1 MKILLVE
8 DDRATRK
15 MLENALATRHY
26 SVEVALDGRSA
37 IGLAEQFEYD
47 LIVLDVGIPEMD
59 GIGVCKR
66 LRTQGCQTPI
76 LLLTGKDGVS
86 DRIMGLDAGA
96 DDYMVKPFNLPELL
110 ARIRALLRRGKTT
123 TSSIV
128 TWENLQLD
136 SGANEIR
143 YKEQVLR
150 LTPKEYGIL
159 ELLLLNPHRIFSRA
173 ALIDRL
179 WEMEE
184 TPTESAIS
192 SHVKAIR
199 QKLKAAGAIQD
210 LIETMYGFGYRLRP
224 LEANLPP
231 SSSSKQ
237 EELAALHPPLHSLQ
251 ETIEERQTKKELD
264 DAIAAHAMMLELW
277 EQFKDSFGEQ
287 IDLLDRAIAALQQG
301 NLTTDLWQSA
311 KQTVHKLIGSLGVYG
326 FPQGSVLARQIED
339 LLGSDLH
346 LCVPEIEQMSLL
358 VAKLKQELQQEPVFD
373 PPSHDGGDQGSS
385 RQDIPLVLV
394 VDDDDLLTARL
405 KTEASSRSLQIEVAA
420 NLAIAQQAL
429 ECNLPDAILLDLTFG
444 DGKEDGLTW
453 LGTLQQKHPQI
464 PVLVF
469 TGRDSLSD
477 RVAAARLGAQAFLQK
492 PIALDPIFGAIQT
505 SLRQVQ
511 AKVRPSDRTMMGKV
525 MIVDDDLAIG
535 HRLSVLLSPWGLQ
548 VTFLSDPARFWE
560 VLTSTIPDL
569 LILDI
574 EMPRYSGIDLCQV
587 VRNDAKWGNLPILF
601 LTAHHEA
608 ETIVRAFAVG
618 GDDYIRKP
626 ILEPE
631 LIARVL
637 NRLEPG
643 QIRRQQL
650 MSTLMEQPSSS
661 NYSNTEGK
669 DSHD

>member
-1 MKILLVE
+1 
-8 DDRATRK
+8 
-15 MLENALATRHY
+15 MLENALTTRHY
-26 SVEVALDGRSA
+26 TVEVAIDGHSA

-47 LIVLDVGIPEMD
+47 LVLLDVGIPELD
-59 GIGVCKR
+59 GISVCKR

-123 TSSIV
+123 ISSIV

-143 YKEQVLR
+143 YREQVLR

-199 QKLKAAGAIQD
+199 QKLKAAGATQD

-224 LEANLPP
+224 LEANHPP
-231 SSSSKQ
+231 HHSTSPSKQ
-237 EELAALHPPLHSLQ
+237 EEPAAQHPPQ
-251 ETIEERQTKKELD
+251 EKMEERETKKELD
-264 DAIAAHAMMLELW
+264 GAIAAHAMMLELW

-287 IDLLDRAIAALQQG
+287 IALLDRAIVAIQYG
-301 NLTTDLWQSA
+301 NLTTELWQSA

-339 LLGSDLH
+339 LLGSNLH
-346 LCVPEIEQMSLL
+346 LCVLEIEQISQL
-358 VAKLKQELQQEPVFD
+358 VAKLKQELKQEPVFD
-373 PPSHDGGDQGSS
+373 LPPHDGGEEAIDPQKM
-385 RQDIPLVLV
+385 PLVLV
-394 VDDDDLLTARL
+394 VDDDDLLTVRL
-405 KTEASSRSLQIEVAA
+405 MTEASSRSLRIEVAA
-420 NLAIAQQAL
+420 SLAIAQQTL
-429 ECNLPDAILLDLTFG
+429 ERNLPDAILLDLTFG
-444 DGKEDGLTW
+444 DSKEDGLTW
-453 LGTLQQKHPQI
+453 LGILQQKYPQI

-477 RVAAARLGAQAFLQK
+477 RVAAARLGARAFLQK
-492 PIALDPIFGAIQT
+492 PIALDPIFGAIQS
-505 SLRQVQ
+505 SLRQANVQ
-511 AKVRPSDRTMMGKV
+511 EHQGDRAMVGKV

-548 VTFLSDPARFWE
+548 VTFLPDPARFWE

-661 NYSNTEGK
+661 NYSTEGK

>member
-1 MKILLVE
+1 MVE
-8 DDRATRK
+8 DDRATRT
-15 MLENALATRHY
+15 MLENALTTRHY
-26 SVEVALDGRSA
+26 TVEVAIDGHSA

-47 LIVLDVGIPEMD
+47 LVLLDVGIPELD
-59 GIGVCKR
+59 GISVCKR

-123 TSSIV
+123 ISSIV

-143 YKEQVLR
+143 YREQVLR

-199 QKLKAAGAIQD
+199 QKLKAAGATQD

-224 LEANLPP
+224 LEANHPP
-231 SSSSKQ
+231 HHSTSPSKQ
-237 EELAALHPPLHSLQ
+237 EEPAAQHPPQ
-251 ETIEERQTKKELD
+251 EKMEERETKKELD
-264 DAIAAHAMMLELW
+264 GAIAAHAMMLELW

-287 IDLLDRAIAALQQG
+287 IALLDRAIVAIQYG
-301 NLTTDLWQSA
+301 NLTTELWQSA

-339 LLGSDLH
+339 LLGSNLH
-346 LCVPEIEQMSLL
+346 LCVLEIEQISQL
-358 VAKLKQELQQEPVFD
+358 VAKLKQELKQEPVFD
-373 PPSHDGGDQGSS
+373 LPPHDGGEEAIDPQKM
-385 RQDIPLVLV
+385 PLVLV
-394 VDDDDLLTARL
+394 VDDDDLLTVRL
-405 KTEASSRSLQIEVAA
+405 MTEASSRSLRIEVAA
-420 NLAIAQQAL
+420 SLAIAQQTL
-429 ECNLPDAILLDLTFG
+429 ERNLPDAILLDLTFG
-444 DGKEDGLTW
+444 DSKEDGLTW
-453 LGTLQQKHPQI
+453 LGILQQKYPQI

-477 RVAAARLGAQAFLQK
+477 RVAAARLGARAFLQK
-492 PIALDPIFGAIQT
+492 PIALDPIFGAIQS
-505 SLRQVQ
+505 SLRQANVQ
-511 AKVRPSDRTMMGKV
+511 EHQGDRAMVGKV

-548 VTFLSDPARFWE
+548 VTFLPDPARFWE

-661 NYSNTEGK
+661 NYSTEGK

>member
-1 MKILLVE
+1 MRILLVE
-8 DDRATRK
+8 DDRATRT
-15 MLENALATRHY
+15 MLENALTTRHY
-26 SVEVALDGRSA
+26 TVEVAIDGHSA

-47 LIVLDVGIPEMD
+47 LVLLDVGIPELD
-59 GIGVCKR
+59 GISVCKR

-123 TSSIV
+123 ISSIV

-143 YKEQVLR
+143 YREQVLR

-199 QKLKAAGAIQD
+199 QKLKAAGATQD

-224 LEANLPP
+224 LEANHPP
-231 SSSSKQ
+231 HHSTSPSKQ
-237 EELAALHPPLHSLQ
+237 EEPAAQHPPQ
-251 ETIEERQTKKELD
+251 EKMEERETKKELD
-264 DAIAAHAMMLELW
+264 GAIAAHAMMLELW

-287 IDLLDRAIAALQQG
+287 IALLDRAIVAIQYG
-301 NLTTDLWQSA
+301 NLTTELWQSA

-339 LLGSDLH
+339 LLGSNLH
-346 LCVPEIEQMSLL
+346 LCVLEIEQISQL
-358 VAKLKQELQQEPVFD
+358 VAKLKQELKQEPVFD
-373 PPSHDGGDQGSS
+373 LPPHDGGEEAIDPQKM
-385 RQDIPLVLV
+385 PLVLV
-394 VDDDDLLTARL
+394 VDDDDLLTVRL
-405 KTEASSRSLQIEVAA
+405 MTEASSRSLRIEVAA
-420 NLAIAQQAL
+420 SLAIAQQTL
-429 ECNLPDAILLDLTFG
+429 ERNLPDAILLDLTFG
-444 DGKEDGLTW
+444 DSKEDGLTW
-453 LGTLQQKHPQI
+453 LGILQQKYPQI

-477 RVAAARLGAQAFLQK
+477 RVAAARLGARAFLQK
-492 PIALDPIFGAIQT
+492 PIALDPIFGAIQS
-505 SLRQVQ
+505 SLRQANVQ
-511 AKVRPSDRTMMGKV
+511 EHQGDRAMVGKV

-548 VTFLSDPARFWE
+548 VTFLPDPARFWE

-661 NYSNTEGK
+661 NYSTEGK